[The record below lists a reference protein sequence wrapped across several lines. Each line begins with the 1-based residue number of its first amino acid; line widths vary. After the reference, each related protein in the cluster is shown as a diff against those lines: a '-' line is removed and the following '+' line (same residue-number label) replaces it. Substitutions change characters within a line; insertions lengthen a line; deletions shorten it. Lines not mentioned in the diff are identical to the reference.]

1 MKIPT
6 KKDFIIIVLVTLLVI
21 MGGWS
26 FVSAVTYQTP
36 EELRQ
41 AAIEARIKAM
51 KADCVTIAER
61 VTECF
66 TASDKT
72 ACKKMQESYAWFT
85 SQYENSPDFACSV
98 EPDPLTFGAEQK

>member
-6 KKDFIIIVLVTLLVI
+6 KKDLIIATLVTFLVI
-21 MGGWS
+21 GSGWS
-26 FVSAVTYQTP
+26 IVSAITYQSP

-51 KADCVTIAER
+51 KADCKTIAER
-61 VTECF
+61 VSDCF
-66 TASDKT
+66 TSTNKS
-72 ACKKMQESYAWFT
+72 ACVAMQESYAWFT

-98 EPDPLTFGAEQK
+98 EPDPLTFGAQL